1 MDKIFVTSCNSVFF
15 KSCISLIASLHKTSL
30 DTIDKIFI
38 YDLGLKK
45 IERNF
50 LNSLKKVE
58 VVDYPDSV
66 NNFWDGYL
74 NPTSFAWK
82 CFAIKDAGK
91 YGKNIFYL
99 DSGAIV
105 LKDVKVI
112 YNIIDKDDIFLVGDD
127 HLNKKW
133 THAKCFEIM
142 KATESEINDFQLWA
156 GTLGYKVDGKYQKLI
171 DDAFAYSKIKECITG
186 DRKYHRH
193 DQSIY
198 SILASR
204 YGCSR
209 QDLRIYG
216 EWISLEKAIEH
227 NSVIYVHRR
236 SYYNGNGLINKSDKK
251 ISLPV
256 NIRLF
261 LLMERVSKK
270 IDKIIKKLI
279 HT

>member
-1 MDKIFVTSCNSVFF
+1 MDNIFVTSCNSIFF
-15 KSCISLIASLHKTSL
+15 KSCISLIASLHKTNL
-30 DTIDKIFI
+30 NTIDKIFI

-50 LNSLKKVE
+50 LSSLKKVD
-58 VVDYPDSV
+58 VVDYPASV

-74 NPTSFAWK
+74 NPVAFAWK

-99 DSGAIV
+99 DSGAVV
-105 LKDVKVI
+105 LRDVKII
-112 YNIIDKDDIFLVGDD
+112 YDIISRDDIFLVGDD

-133 THAKCFEIM
+133 THAKCIEVM
-142 KATESEINDFQLWA
+142 NASESEINDFQLWA
-156 GTLGYKVDGKYQKLI
+156 GTLGYKVDGKYQNLI
-171 DDAFAYSKIKECITG
+171 DEAFAYSKIKECITG

-204 YGCSR
+204 YSCPR
-209 QDLRIYG
+209 QDLRIFG
-216 EWISLEKAIEH
+216 EWFSLEKAVKQ

-236 SYYNGNGLINKSDKK
+236 TYYNCNGLINKYDKK
-251 ISLPV
+251 ISLPI
-256 NIRLF
+256 NIKIF
-261 LLMERVSKK
+261 LLKERIFKK
-270 IDKIIKKLI
+270 IDKIVKKLI